1 MARKISIPTH
11 DPVQRVQSLSDL
23 GLAVRVG
30 RTTSELRIDTAAS
43 LCGVSVSLLS
53 ALENGA
59 SRAVRMDKLLTVLD
73 GLGLA
78 MLVATKDQAE
88 RIVKEAQAEA
98 HQGATP

>member
-1 MARKISIPTH
+1 MARKISIPAH
-11 DPVQRVQSLSDL
+11 DPIQQVRSLPDL

-30 RTTSELRIDTAAS
+30 RTTSELRIDTAAG

-53 ALENGA
+53 ALENGT

-78 MLVATKDQAE
+78 MLITSKEQAE
-88 RIVKEAQAEA
+88 RIVNETRDKDRK
-98 HQGATP
+98 GDRL